1 MQRKSV
7 RPYRP
12 PASLPDLYPLRVGR
26 TAPAGRVFAH
36 ELAPAEAVYVL
47 KAYRVVLPW
56 CRRMADPAAAFDT
69 ALPAALSGAVA
80 GFPLPHDLRDALI
93 LLCRQLAR
101 KHPDPH
107 RIALACLAVGDCAVA
122 RGARQTALLWSEAAA
137 VSVPLNPRFA
147 WLVGKL
153 HRKWDNCRDAEY
165 WLTRSFRAA
174 VRIDDR
180 YSQALALTSLAN
192 LHRTT
197 GNYALAKDLLNRALK
212 RARRHR
218 LRTLEGL
225 ILHDLSSLSSATGR
239 LNDAERFGALAFECY
254 GQNHPNIP
262 KLACDLAYGWLTQGF
277 FERALGV
284 YQSLLQHFDL
294 PEERLRVL
302 AAMVRCA
309 GAIGKRDIFDHY
321 WTEAWLIAHDPR
333 SASSLASTLVD
344 IGRGA
349 MSIADWDRA
358 TAALTWAMNAAI
370 DAGEADMLMAAES
383 ALECVKQHRRVDQHP
398 RHRRENPQSER
409 LAEDLRRQLSDFRRI
424 ESLANGEGA
433 ELAG

>member
-1 MQRKSV
+1 MQRESA

-12 PASLPDLYPLRVGR
+12 PASLPDLYPLKVGR
-26 TAPAGRVFAH
+26 TAPAGGVFAR

-47 KAYRVVLPW
+47 KAYRVVLAW
-56 CRRMADPAAAFDT
+56 CRRIADPAAGFDA

-80 GFPLPHDLRDALI
+80 AFPLPRDLRDALI
-93 LLCRQLAR
+93 LLCRQLGR
-101 KHPDPH
+101 KRPDPH

-122 RGARQTALLWSEAAA
+122 RAARQTALLWSEAAA
-137 VSVPLNPRFA
+137 ASVPLNPRFA
-147 WLVGKL
+147 WLAGKL

-165 WLTRSFRAA
+165 WLMRSFRAA
-174 VRIDDR
+174 VRVEDR
-180 YSQALALTSLAN
+180 YSQVLALTSLAN

-218 LRTLEGL
+218 LSTLEGL

-254 GQNHPNIP
+254 ERNHPNIP

-284 YQSLLQHFDL
+284 YQSLLPHFDL

-309 GAIGKRDIFDHY
+309 GAIGVQDIFDHC
-321 WTEAWLIAHDPR
+321 WKDAWLIAHDPQ
-333 SASSLASTLVD
+333 SASVLASTLVD
-344 IGRGA
+344 MGRGA
-349 MSIADWDRA
+349 TSIAEWDRA
-358 TAALTWAMNAAI
+358 TAALTWAMSAAI
-370 DAGEADMLMAAES
+370 ESGEADMLVAAES
-383 ALECVKQHRRVDQHP
+383 ALESVQQHRRVDQQP

-409 LAEDLRRQLSDFRRI
+409 LAEDLRRHLNDFCRTDAR
-424 ESLANGEGA
+424 ANAEGA